1 MYVYVVLLC
10 PYSYDIIY
18 KTLCFFPPAY
28 NVIIKNI

>member
-1 MYVYVVLLC
+1 MYVHVVLLC

-18 KTLCFFPPAY
+18 KTRCFLPAY